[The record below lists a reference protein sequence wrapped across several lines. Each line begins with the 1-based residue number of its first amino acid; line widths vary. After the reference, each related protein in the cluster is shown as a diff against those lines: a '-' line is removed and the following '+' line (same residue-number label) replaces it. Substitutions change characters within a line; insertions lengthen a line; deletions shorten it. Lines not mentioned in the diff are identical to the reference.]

1 MSDSMDCDPMD
12 CNLPGS
18 SVLGIFHTRI
28 LEWLA
33 ISFSRESS
41 QPRDRTRS
49 LASQTG
55 ALTSEPP
62 GTPLFNKYRGINL
75 AKELKDLHAENY
87 KILMKEIKND

>member
-1 MSDSMDCDPMD
+1 MDCSP
-12 CNLPGS
+12 PGS
-18 SVLGIFHTRI
+18 SVHGILQARI

-33 ISFSRESS
+33 ISFSKESS
-41 QPRDRTRS
+41 QPRDRPRS
-49 LASQTG
+49 LALQTG